1 MRNAACE
8 AAAELDA
15 TSLGSHT
22 REGVRLAVLD
32 RGEGDPPL
40 LFLHG
45 WCCDHRYFAPQIEH
59 FARRHR
65 VIAPDQRGFGASDRP
80 AGEYAIE
87 TFADDAAWLCRELG
101 LRRPVVVGH
110 SLGGAVALALAARHP
125 DLPRAIALCDPAV
138 FVADA
143 GDGLREELLEDLAGP
158 AHRSAAEEFIREFLF
173 LPDDDPAQRERIV
186 AEMCATPQR
195 VMLSAFRNLVAFDDE
210 AAGRACRAPL
220 LVIDAGAPFV
230 DRAKLLAAC
239 PHAVVRET
247 PGVGHFHQLL
257 APERVNALLEEFL
270 ARLEASPRR

>member
-1 MRNAACE
+1 MR
-8 AAAELDA
+8 D
-15 TSLGSHT
+15 
-22 REGVRLAVLD
+22 GVRLAALEL
-32 RGEGDPPL
+32 GAGDPPL

-45 WCCDHRYFAPQIEH
+45 WCCDHRHFAPQIEH

-65 VIAPDQRGFGASDRP
+65 VVALDLRGFGASDQP
-80 AGEYAIE
+80 PGEYAVE

-110 SLGGAVALALAARHP
+110 SLGGAIALALAARHP

-143 GDGLREELLEDLAGP
+143 GDELREP
-158 AHRSAAEEFIREFLF
+158 
-173 LPDDDPAQRERIV
+173 IV
-186 AEMCATPQR
+186 AGRCATPQH
-195 VMLSAFRNLVAFDDE
+195 VMLSAFRSLVAFDDE

-230 DRAKLLAAC
+230 DRAKLRAAC
-239 PHAVVRET
+239 PQAVLRET

-270 ARLEASPRR
+270 ARLDA

>member
-1 MRNAACE
+1 MRDRTSTARAGE
-8 AAAELDA
+8 PAEP
-15 TSLGSHT
+15 LGWHA
-22 REGVRLAVLD
+22 RDGIRLAALD
-32 RGEGDPPL
+32 RGVGDPPL

-65 VIAPDQRGFGASDRP
+65 VVAPDQRGAGASDRP

-101 LRRPVVVGH
+101 LRRPLVVGH

-125 DLPRAIALCDPAV
+125 ELPRAIALCDPAV

-143 GDGLREELLEDLAGP
+143 GDGLREELLEGLAGP
-158 AHRSAAEEFIREFLF
+158 GYRGAVEEFVREFLF
-173 LPDDDPAQRERIV
+173 LPDDDAEQRERIV
-186 AEMCATPQR
+186 ADMCATPQH
-195 VMLSAFRNLVAFDDE
+195 VMLSAFRNLVAFDDD
-210 AAGRACRAPL
+210 AAGRACRAPM

-230 DRAKLLAAC
+230 DRAKLLSAC
-239 PHAVVRET
+239 PHAVLRET

-270 ARLEASPRR
+270 ASLAEPRRR